1 MPYYCVA
8 CSVTAQQSGD
18 LQAQQLENIR
28 KLIFSYNA
36 KPQAPIPKHQK
47 KRCHPEPFLSHAN
60 NPTHNLKTKRG
71 IKREKDLAELL
82 RRAKGHA

>member
-1 MPYYCVA
+1 MFGYR
-8 CSVTAQQSGD
+8 TAIRRSSS
-18 LQAQQLENIR
+18 AAIR
-28 KLIFSYNA
+28 KYSQTDIQLQR
-36 KPQAPIPKHQK
+36 QATTTIPKHQK